1 MDQKSLKGSRQS
13 PSSRRLGRARTHKR
27 QDRAGRACSP
37 LEPGGQ
43 RGQDMPCPS
52 GRASGKFRSHV
63 PGGRREKA

>member
-1 MDQKSLKGSRQS
+1 MDEKSLKRSGQS
-13 PSSRRLGRARTHKR
+13 PSSRSLGRARAHKG
-27 QDRAGRACSP
+27 QKPAGRAFSP
-37 LEPGGQ
+37 LESGGQ